1 MKVTIDPV
9 DDSGHVMVVLLD
21 GNAWMSFRL
30 NVEESDAL
38 AEALIAEGVAWRD
51 REPMAGDGHP

>member
-9 DDSGHVMVVLLD
+9 DDSGHVMVILLD
-21 GNAWMSFRL
+21 DNTAMSFRL
-30 NVEESDAL
+30 HIDESDAL
-38 AEALIAEGVAWRD
+38 AKALTAEGVAWRD

>member
-1 MKVTIDPV
+1 MKVTVSHV
-9 DDSGHVMVVLLD
+9 DDTGHVLVVLLD
-21 GNAWMSFRL
+21 DRAWISFRL
-30 NVEESDAL
+30 HVEESDAL